1 MAESKWLSIPEVA
14 RRLGISTS
22 AVYDLI
28 DSGALVARRTVAAD
42 EIDAADVNRL
52 VVVQAESRHVFGEAV
67 GGIVFLK
74 RDAVRRLWT
83 CDECEQPV
91 LDVDRPFHARNH
103 QRSRPPA

>member
-22 AVYDLI
+22 GVYDLI
-28 DSGALVARRTVAAD
+28 DSGTLVARRTTTSD

-67 GGIVFLK
+67 GGVVFLK
-74 RDAVRRLWT
+74 RDALRRLWT

-91 LDVDRPFHARNH
+91 LDVDRRTHARNH
-103 QRSRPPA
+103 QRSRSPG